1 MEQEFFDTA
10 VVAVQAMDSLQIGQ
24 AISDSISS
32 TRTLLDDTRSE
43 LTVTNNSVADTVFMI
58 NNVWMLIATAL
69 VFIMHLGFATLE
81 SGLTRAKNTTN
92 ILFKNTII
100 PAIGIL
106 THLICGFSLM
116 FPGFEPGVSLGI
128 IDFAGWGLHMPE
140 FGDTKEYNVGFTYYT
155 DFLFQAMFAA
165 TSATIVSGAVAE
177 RVKLNSFMVFMLVF
191 TGFIYPVIGSW
202 SWGKGFL
209 NTLGFTD
216 FAGSTV
222 VHSVGGW
229 AALAGI
235 IVIGPRMGK
244 YEKGRIYPIP
254 GHSMT
259 SAVIG
264 TFMLWLGWYGFN
276 GGSVLSAEPST
287 LASVF
292 LSTTLAA
299 ASGAIFAA
307 LTIVFISKNYDLSMV
322 LNGIL
327 AGLVGITAGANVM
340 GPYES
345 VFIGAVSGI
354 LVVLSVL
361 MFDRLKIDDPV
372 GATSVHLVCG
382 IWGTL
387 AVGLL
392 GKVASVDQFT
402 HQLIGVGACGAA
414 SFTISLVVFYV
425 IKLTLGVRVSKD
437 EEIYGLDASEH
448 GMEAYPN
455 FMNK

>member
-1 MEQEFFDTA
+1 MEQEFIDTA
-10 VVAVQAMDSLQIGQ
+10 IVAMQTTDTLQIGQ
-24 AISDSISS
+24 AISDSILS
-32 TRTLLDDTRSE
+32 TKTLLEATRAE
-43 LTVTNNSVADTVFMI
+43 LTVTNNSVADTVHMI
-58 NNVWMLIATAL
+58 NNLWMLIATAL

-92 ILFKNTII
+92 ILFKNTIV
-100 PAIGIL
+100 PGIGIM

-116 FPGFEPGVSLGI
+116 FPNFEPGVSLGI
-128 IDFAGWGLHMPE
+128 IDFAGWGIHMPE
-140 FGDTKEYNVGFTYYT
+140 FGDTKEYNFGFTYYT

-177 RVKLNSFMVFMLVF
+177 RVKLNSFLLF
-191 TGFIYPVIGSW
+191 TVIFTAFTYPVIGSW
-202 SWGKGFL
+202 AWGKGFL
-209 NTLGFTD
+209 NTIGFSD

-244 YEKGRIYPIP
+244 FEKGRIYPIP
-254 GHSMT
+254 GHNMT

-264 TFMLWLGWYGFN
+264 TFILWLGWYGFN
-276 GGSVLSAEPST
+276 GGSVLSADPAQLS
-287 LASVF
+287 AVF
-292 LSTTLAA
+292 LSTTISAA
-299 ASGAIFAA
+299 TGAIFAA
-307 LTIVFISKNYDLSMV
+307 ITILIISRNYDLTMV

-340 GPYES
+340 GPLEA
-345 VFIGAVSGI
+345 VIVGAVSGI

-392 GKVASVDQFT
+392 GKIASVDQFT

-414 SFTISLVVFYV
+414 SFTVSLIVFYI
-425 IKLTLGVRVSKD
+425 IKFTIGVRVSKD

>member
-1 MEQEFFDTA
+1 MEQEFIDTA
-10 VVAVQAMDSLQIGQ
+10 LFATQQLDTMEIGK
-24 AISDSISS
+24 AISDSIATTKS
-32 TRTLLDDTRSE
+32 LLSDTRAE
-43 LTVTNNSVADTVFMI
+43 LVVTNDSVADTVFLI
-58 NNVWMLIATAL
+58 NNLWLLIATAL

-81 SGLTRAKNTTN
+81 SGLTRSKNTTN
-92 ILFKNTII
+92 ILFKNTIV
-100 PAIGIL
+100 PGIGIL
-106 THLICGFSLM
+106 THFLCGFNLM
-116 FPGFEPGVSLGI
+116 FPGFIPGVDLGVI
-128 IDFAGWGLHMPE
+128 GFKGFGISMPE
-140 FGDTKEYNVGFTYYT
+140 FGDTKEYNIGFTYYT

-177 RVKLNSFMVFMLVF
+177 RIKLNAFLVF
-191 TGFIYPVIGSW
+191 TLVFTAIIYPVIGSW

-209 NTLGFTD
+209 ATIGFTD

-235 IVIGPRMGK
+235 LVLGPRMGK

-254 GHSMT
+254 GHNMN

-276 GGSVLSAEPST
+276 GGSVLSAE
-287 LASVF
+287 ASSLSLVF
-292 LSTTLAA
+292 MTTTLSAA
-299 ASGAIFAA
+299 TGAVFAA
-307 LTIVFISKNYDLSMV
+307 ITIYVVSRNYDLTMV

-340 GPYES
+340 SPTDAII
-345 VFIGAVSGI
+345 IGAVSGV

-387 AVGLL
+387 AVGIL
-392 GKVASVDQFT
+392 GKVASVDQFI
-402 HQLIGVGACGAA
+402 HQLKGVGACGLAA
-414 SFTISLVVFYV
+414 FSISLLVFYI
-425 IKLTLGVRVSKD
+425 IKWTLGIRVSKD